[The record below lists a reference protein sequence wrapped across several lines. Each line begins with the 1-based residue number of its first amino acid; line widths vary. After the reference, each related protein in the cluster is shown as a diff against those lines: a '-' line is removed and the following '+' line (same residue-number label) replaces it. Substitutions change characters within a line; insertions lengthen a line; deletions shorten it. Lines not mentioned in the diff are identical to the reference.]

1 MRLLWAIALGAPF
14 ARPSDFTTN
23 ETAWCRDHIY
33 LPSGGF
39 CPNAP
44 YAGMD
49 SSLAAS
55 LVEYFERHHRDER
68 VETTIGDFGAGG
80 GWYSEN
86 FNSRP
91 GLRSSPYDY
100 SPQAGTPVVKFDV
113 SKVLGSEVP
122 VFDFVLCLEVGE
134 HIPNE
139 FEDTFLDNLATHAR
153 HGIVL
158 SWALPGQGGVGHVN
172 TQPNDYVVARMAE
185 RGWVEHPRATAE
197 FRARARFKWFKRTLL
212 AFGSK
217 HDRRLRAAGPGT
229 PRAQKGG

>member
-1 MRLLWAIALGAPF
+1 MRLLWAIALAPF